1 VFNSLTANI
10 GHYKHCNTFFI
21 SSFEGRMFSRW
32 IVTNITSARETV
44 HCLKTRI
51 PCGDQLVICGLQ
63 KPCRKICEVSLC
75 VVWELVSDERYVAVI
90 QLGKS
95 FLVTHPSPAVSYD
108 FSRGGGLPSEL
119 TRCLTYCWD
128 GVRLSL

>member
-1 VFNSLTANI
+1 
-10 GHYKHCNTFFI
+10 
-21 SSFEGRMFSRW
+21 MFSRW
-32 IVTNITSARETV
+32 TVTNITSARETV
-44 HCLKTRI
+44 LCLKTRI

-63 KPCRKICEVSLC
+63 KPCRKICEASLC

-108 FSRGGGLPSEL
+108 FSQRGGGGGGVTLRTDTLLALLLGWSETVSAEL
-119 TRCLTYCWD
+119 SGYRAYCSS
-128 GVRLSL
+128 RT